1 MDLLQVSHIALSSLR
16 RSCPVPI
23 LSGLPA
29 CLRRSCPVPILSG
42 ADPVRCRSCPACLP
56 APILSG
62 LPACADPV
70 RLCRVFL
77 QAASQPVPISI

>member
-1 MDLLQVSHIALSSLR
+1 
-16 RSCPVPI
+16 
-23 LSGLPA
+23 
-29 CLRRSCPVPILSG
+29 VPILSG